1 MTIGVLALQGDFDAH
16 RRCLE
21 ELGATVHLVR
31 KPEQLD
37 RVAALVIPG
46 GESSTF
52 LNFLERDNFWEKLRA
67 FVRSKPAFGTCAGAI
82 LLASEVENPV
92 QQCLG
97 ALDIS
102 VQRNAYGRQLQSAI
116 HQVETSLG
124 GDPLELV
131 FIRAPQIVRVGSAV
145 TVLLRQDGYVAAVA
159 DQHGILAT
167 VFHPELSDS
176 LAFHRYFATRCGLV
190 VRAEAPVSQ
199 APFLAGAG
207 RG

>member
-1 MTIGVLALQGDFDAH
+1 MAEPLVGGDQHGRLRVGVLASQGDFAAH
-16 RRCLE
+16 ASMLE
-21 ELGATVHLVR
+21 DLGAAAIEVR
-31 KPEQLD
+31 TPEALTDLD
-37 RVAALVIPG
+37 ALVIPG

-131 FIRAPQIVRVGSAV
+131 FIRAPRITRVGPGVEILASCNGDPVWVRQGQLMAV
-145 TVLLRQDGYVAAVA
+145 T
-159 DQHGILAT
+159 
-167 VFHPELSDS
+167 FHPELSADRRVHAEF
-176 LAFHRYFATRCGLV
+176 LRCL
-190 VRAEAPVSQ
+190 
-199 APFLAGAG
+199 
-207 RG
+207 